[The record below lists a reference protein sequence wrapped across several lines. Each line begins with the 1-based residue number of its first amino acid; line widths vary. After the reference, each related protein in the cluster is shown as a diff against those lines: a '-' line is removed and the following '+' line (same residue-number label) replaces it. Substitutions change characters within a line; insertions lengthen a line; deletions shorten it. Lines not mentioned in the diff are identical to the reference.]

1 MPYTRALAELR
12 KELLN
17 NENNL
22 WLFLQTNNNIYSF
35 RNELTGEQRLDLI
48 RPIYDFLSDKDY
60 AQYDVLDRSPNTV
73 YYISEGMPEYQSLNN
88 ILELNQYI
96 GRDDVVRAT
105 VRTIETGKIKMIIF
119 KKDRFLF
126 LYKYN
131 TGKLFKQG
139 WKAVF
144 NNEEA
149 VVEKDDNSILVL
161 SKTIPDIIVDT
172 GENIAFILNIT
183 QSEYILEID
192 TLFVGTL
199 NNVSEHL
206 RNFNLMR
213 EDTIDTFINEIST
226 KNNYMRKLHKIQTTQ
241 SYQYFYNNITK
252 IPDVLTQYNLNVN
265 FDAQNGEII
274 FDEDTDV
281 GDVLHLLAD
290 DYVRRY
296 ISERDDVM
304 N

>member
-1 MPYTRALAELR
+1 MPYTRSLTELHE
-12 KELLN
+12 ELLN
-17 NENNL
+17 NGNDL

-35 RNELTGEQRLDLI
+35 RSELTEGQRLELI

-60 AQYDVLDRSPNTV
+60 AQYDVLDRRPNTV
-73 YYISEGMPEYQSLNN
+73 YYISQGMPEYQSLNN

-96 GRDDVVRAT
+96 ERDDVVRAT
-105 VRTIETGKIKMIIF
+105 IRTIETDKIKMIIF
-119 KKDRFLF
+119 KKGRFLF

-172 GENIAFILNIT
+172 RENIAFILNVT
-183 QSEYILEID
+183 QSEYILDID

-199 NNVSEHL
+199 NNVSQNL
-206 RNFNLMR
+206 RDFSLMR
-213 EDTIDTFINEIST
+213 ADTIDSFISEVSN

-241 SYQYFYNNITK
+241 SYQYFYNNIAR
-252 IPDVLTQYNLNVN
+252 IPDVLRQYNLNVN
-265 FDAQNGEII
+265 FDEQNGQII

-281 GDVLHLLAD
+281 GDVLHLFAD

-304 N
+304 K